1 MNKVNETNL
10 IIEIKSVT
18 EINLTLAP
26 INIICTAMT
35 LTNLINKT
43 IPTNLKKS
51 MTSINTYYM

>member
-18 EINLTLAP
+18 AINLTLTP

-35 LTNLINKT
+35 LTNLI
-43 IPTNLKKS
+43 KKRFPQ
-51 MTSINTYYM
+51 IK

>member
-10 IIEIKSVT
+10 IIKIKSLT

-35 LTNLINKT
+35 LTNH
-43 IPTNLKKS
+43 
-51 MTSINTYYM
+51 INTN